1 MHGSGGPIA
10 FYQQVSVVGCT
21 GSVCCSS
28 SIRGNI
34 SVFFCQRD
42 VQNGIQSE
50 IVGDEEKS
58 RTGGRVVFSQMN
70 WHGRVRQD
78 QTNNTMELIEWE
90 GEDEWAAFIL
100 P

>member
-21 GSVCCSS
+21 GSVCSAPLFVE
-28 SIRGNI
+28 IFP
-34 SVFFCQRD
+34 FFCQRD
-42 VQNGIQSE
+42 VQNGNQSE
-50 IVGDEEKS
+50 IVAGDEEKS

>member
-1 MHGSGGPIA
+1 MAALGLCAAAPLFVEI
-10 FYQQVSVVGCT
+10 FP
-21 GSVCCSS
+21 
-28 SIRGNI
+28 
-34 SVFFCQRD
+34 FFCQRD

>member
-1 MHGSGGPIA
+1 MAALLLYSWKY
-10 FYQQVSVVGCT
+10 F
-21 GSVCCSS
+21 
-28 SIRGNI
+28 R
-34 SVFFCQRD
+34 FFCQRD

-78 QTNNTMELIEWE
+78 QTNNTMELIEWGGGGRMGGIYTTVGGIE
-90 GEDEWAAFIL
+90 
-100 P
+100 